1 MNKIESMDSDPE
13 ETQEWLDALSSVLKT
28 QGAERVQYLLQKLSV
43 KLTEQGSQLPYAI
56 TTPYRNTIPVHKEAR
71 MPGDLFVERN
81 IRSLIRWNAMA
92 MVMRANIKDATLGGH
107 ISTFQSS
114 ATLYDV
120 GFNYFFRANQ
130 PGLPGDLLYIQG
142 HSAPGIYARSFLE
155 GDLSEDQLDRF
166 RQEVDGDG
174 LSSYPHPW
182 LMPEYWQFPTVS
194 MGLGPLQAI
203 YQAHIMKYLVN
214 RGLAPESDRKV
225 WCFIGDGEMDEP
237 ESLGAISLAGREG
250 LDNLIFVVNCNLQR
264 LDGPVRGNGK
274 IIQELEGA
282 FRGAGWNVIKVVW
295 GRQWD
300 ALFEKDTQG
309 LLQQR
314 MDDAVDGDYQNYK
327 SHDGG
332 YVREHFFGAHPELSE
347 MVSDLTDEQISR
359 LNRGGHDPY
368 KVYAAYAAAV
378 AHKGQPTVILAKTVK
393 GYGLGLAGEAQNF
406 THSVKKLDTKAL
418 REFRDR
424 FDIPINDEDLEAI
437 PYYRPPEDSM
447 ELRYLKT
454 CREKLGG
461 TIPSRLNHF
470 EALTIPDLEAFA
482 SVTQG
487 SGDREISTTMAFV
500 RLLSILVKDPH
511 IGERIVPIVP
521 DEARTFG
528 MEGMFRQLGIY
539 SSVGQ
544 LYEPVDTGQ
553 IMSYRE
559 DQHGQVMEEGINE
572 GGAFAAWLAAA
583 TSYSNHA
590 QTLVPFYIYYSM
602 FGFQRIGDL
611 CWAAGDLSARGFL
624 LGGTSGRTTLNGEGL
639 QHQDG
644 HSHILS
650 GTVPNCV
657 SYDPTYAYEL
667 AVIIQHGLQV
677 MFVEKQ
683 AKYFYIT
690 VTNEN
695 YQQPAMPEGCEAG
708 IKRGLYLL
716 KAAASKAKRS
726 KKRVQLLGSGAIL
739 REVLAASEI
748 LQTEFEVFS
757 DIFSVTSFNE
767 LKRDGDSVLRW
778 NRLNPDQPARQS
790 HVQACLG
797 DSGYPVIAATDYIK
811 LYADQ
816 IRAQIR
822 GDYHVLGTD
831 GFGRSDTREKLRR
844 HFEVD
849 RFSIAY
855 TALQALAASNII
867 ALEVVLQAR
876 ERWGIDP
883 ASPEPVTL

>member
-1 MNKIESMDSDPE
+1 MNK
-13 ETQEWLDALSSVLKT
+13 
-28 QGAERVQYLLQKLSV
+28 
-43 KLTEQGSQLPYAI
+43 
-56 TTPYRNTIPVHKEAR
+56 
-71 MPGDLFVERN
+71 
-81 IRSLIRWNAMA
+81 
-92 MVMRANIKDATLGGH
+92 
-107 ISTFQSS
+107 
-114 ATLYDV
+114 
-120 GFNYFFRANQ
+120 
-130 PGLPGDLLYIQG
+130 
-142 HSAPGIYARSFLE
+142 
-155 GDLSEDQLDRF
+155 
-166 RQEVDGDG
+166 
-174 LSSYPHPW
+174 
-182 LMPEYWQFPTVS
+182 
-194 MGLGPLQAI
+194 
-203 YQAHIMKYLVN
+203 
-214 RGLAPESDRKV
+214 
-225 WCFIGDGEMDEP
+225 
-237 ESLGAISLAGREG
+237 
-250 LDNLIFVVNCNLQR
+250 
-264 LDGPVRGNGK
+264 
-274 IIQELEGA
+274 
-282 FRGAGWNVIKVVW
+282 FRGSIG
-295 GRQWD
+295 
-300 ALFEKDTQG
+300 
-309 LLQQR
+309 
-314 MDDAVDGDYQNYK
+314 
-327 SHDGG
+327 
-332 YVREHFFGAHPELSE
+332 
-347 MVSDLTDEQISR
+347 
-359 LNRGGHDPY
+359 GGHDPY

-437 PYYRPPEDSM
+437 PYYRPPEDSI

-461 TIPSRLNHF
+461 AIPSRLNHF
-470 EALTIPDLEAFA
+470 DALTIPDLEAFA
-482 SVTQG
+482 PVTQG

-511 IGERIVPIVP
+511 LGERIVPIVP

-683 AKYFYIT
+683 PKYFYIT
-690 VTNEN
+690 ITNEN

-716 KAAASKAKRS
+716 KAASSKAKRS

-739 REVLAASEI
+739 REVLAASDI
-748 LQTEFEVFS
+748 LESEFEVFS

-767 LKRDGDSVLRW
+767 LKRDGDSVARW

-790 HVQACLG
+790 HVEDCLG

-816 IRAQIR
+816 IRAQIQ

-876 ERWGIDP
+876 ARWDIDP
-883 ASPEPVTL
+883 TSPEPVTL

>member
-1 MNKIESMDSDPE
+1 MM
-13 ETQEWLDALSSVLKT
+13 
-28 QGAERVQYLLQKLSV
+28 GA
-43 KLTEQGSQLPYAI
+43 
-56 TTPYRNTIPVHKEAR
+56 
-71 MPGDLFVERN
+71 
-81 IRSLIRWNAMA
+81 
-92 MVMRANIKDATLGGH
+92 
-107 ISTFQSS
+107 
-114 ATLYDV
+114 
-120 GFNYFFRANQ
+120 
-130 PGLPGDLLYIQG
+130 
-142 HSAPGIYARSFLE
+142 
-155 GDLSEDQLDRF
+155 
-166 RQEVDGDG
+166 
-174 LSSYPHPW
+174 
-182 LMPEYWQFPTVS
+182 
-194 MGLGPLQAI
+194 
-203 YQAHIMKYLVN
+203 
-214 RGLAPESDRKV
+214 
-225 WCFIGDGEMDEP
+225 
-237 ESLGAISLAGREG
+237 
-250 LDNLIFVVNCNLQR
+250 
-264 LDGPVRGNGK
+264 
-274 IIQELEGA
+274 
-282 FRGAGWNVIKVVW
+282 
-295 GRQWD
+295 
-300 ALFEKDTQG
+300 
-309 LLQQR
+309 
-314 MDDAVDGDYQNYK
+314 
-327 SHDGG
+327 

-461 TIPSRLNHF
+461 AIPSRLNHF

-590 QTLVPFYIYYSM
+590 ETLVPFYIYYSM

-611 CWAAGDLSARGFL
+611 CWAAGDLKCSRIFVGRHLGANYAQWRGACSIKTVIVIYWLARCPIACL
-624 LGGTSGRTTLNGEGL
+624 MIR
-639 QHQDG
+639 
-644 HSHILS
+644 
-650 GTVPNCV
+650 P
-657 SYDPTYAYEL
+657 YAYEL

-683 AKYFYIT
+683 PLSIFISRSPTKTTYNPRCLRAVNQVFERECI
-690 VTNEN
+690 NL
-695 YQQPAMPEGCEAG
+695 
-708 IKRGLYLL
+708 GLRKNRSAL
-716 KAAASKAKRS
+716 KSAFNCW
-726 KKRVQLLGSGAIL
+726 
-739 REVLAASEI
+739 VLA
-748 LQTEFEVFS
+748 QYYW
-757 DIFSVTSFNE
+757 
-767 LKRDGDSVLRW
+767 R
-778 NRLNPDQPARQS
+778 
-790 HVQACLG
+790 
-797 DSGYPVIAATDYIK
+797 
-811 LYADQ
+811 
-816 IRAQIR
+816 
-822 GDYHVLGTD
+822 
-831 GFGRSDTREKLRR
+831 
-844 HFEVD
+844 
-849 RFSIAY
+849 
-855 TALQALAASNII
+855 
-867 ALEVVLQAR
+867 
-876 ERWGIDP
+876 
-883 ASPEPVTL
+883 